1 MSLLFKWEY
10 DLMNYWL
17 LKTEPNEFS
26 IDDLQ
31 ALGPGIEPWDGIR
44 NYQARNIMRD
54 DIKKG
59 DLAFIYHSSCKL
71 VGVAGVAKV
80 VEEAY
85 PDPAQFNP
93 KSKYY
98 DDSVNRMTYL
108 MNKISEYELH
118 VARFYMRRAAYV
130 AALNRAK
137 FVIENYSQSVHQ
149 EEALVLMVSCYE
161 HLGIEDLRKDT
172 ERVLEANYPNTEFN
186 AQKIIENKAEWWEF
200 WDSLIND

>member
-1 MSLLFKWEY
+1 MA
-10 DLMNYWL
+10 YWL
-17 LKTEPNEFS
+17 LKTEPSEFS

-31 ALGPGIEPWDGIR
+31 ALGKGVEPWDGIR

-71 VGVAGVAKV
+71 VGVAGIAKV

-98 DDSVNRMTYL
+98 DSKSTKANPRWVCVGVTFVKRFEHIIPLAEIKQVDSLKQMVLVNRGRLSVQPVTE
-108 MNKISEYELH
+108 SEW
-118 VARFYMRRAAYV
+118 
-130 AALNRAK
+130 
-137 FVIENYSQSVHQ
+137 
-149 EEALVLMVSCYE
+149 
-161 HLGIEDLRKDT
+161 
-172 ERVLEANYPNTEFN
+172 NT
-186 AQKIIENKAEWWEF
+186 IIEMAEK
-200 WDSLIND
+200 

>member
-1 MSLLFKWEY
+1 
-10 DLMNYWL
+10 MNYWL

-44 NYQARNIMRD
+44 NYQARNILRD

-98 DDSVNRMTYL
+98 DPKSTKETPRWVCIGVTFVERFKEVIPLAEIKQIPSLSAMVLVNRGRL
-108 MNKISEYELH
+108 
-118 VARFYMRRAAYV
+118 
-130 AALNRAK
+130 
-137 FVIENYSQSVHQ
+137 SVQ
-149 EEALVLMVSCYE
+149 PVRP
-161 HLGIEDLRKDT
+161 D
-172 ERVLEANYPNTEFN
+172 
-186 AQKIIENKAEWWEF
+186 EWYTIMDMKE
-200 WDSLIND
+200 